1 VTSGRLGTTTLLLG
15 AAATGSAFVYN
26 LWLSRTPLSVLP
38 YVVSFG
44 LLPLWVASGVGAPLE
59 RVVPA
64 VVLVAPFAAAA
75 HLANTLRDFEA
86 DAAVGSQCLAQ
97 VLGRRTAHRLALG
110 LAVGVAVGVG
120 IAFLLGG
127 RLAAGP
133 IVLGVLGLL
142 AILRGANDAERLW
155 QGMLA
160 AAVFWTVA
168 WGLASGPAA

>member
-1 VTSGRLGTTTLLLG
+1 
-15 AAATGSAFVYN
+15 
-26 LWLSRTPLSVLP
+26 
-38 YVVSFG
+38 
-44 LLPLWVASGVGAPLE
+44 
-59 RVVPA
+59 
-64 VVLVAPFAAAA
+64 
-75 HLANTLRDFEA
+75 
-86 DAAVGSQCLAQ
+86 
-97 VLGRRTAHRLALG
+97 
-110 LAVGVAVGVG
+110 VG